1 MIDEE
6 IGKVH
11 YTDPLPV
18 CVFHH
23 RCCMAWGPLLLARD
37 ILFPMRSSSEIDV
50 FCDECFSVNLNS

>member
-11 YTDPLPV
+11 STDLLPV

-23 RCCMAWGPLLLARD
+23 RCCLAWGPLQLARD
-37 ILFPMRSSSEIDV
+37 KLFSRSSSNIDV